1 MLAFAAPIYAAASM
15 FKDLPIP
22 SDAPAI
28 FIAAATD
35 DNLGLAPDSVALYQ
49 KWVDA
54 HKSAEL
60 HMYAKG
66 GHGFGMH
73 KAGIPTDYW
82 IDRLVDWMGLQG
94 WMK

>member
-1 MLAFAAPIYAAASM
+1 
-15 FKDLPIP
+15 
-22 SDAPAI
+22 
-28 FIAAATD
+28 
-35 DNLGLAPDSVALYQ
+35 
-49 KWVDA
+49 
-54 HKSAEL
+54 
-60 HMYAKG
+60 MYANG